1 MWLHGLVAAFI
12 GGGAGAVSAGFSAA
26 VLAPDQFN
34 LSTGIL
40 PMLKLMVLTFT
51 VSGIVA
57 GMALTDAAMTME
69 LSASHEPLQQAL
81 RAKHRRQGHNC
92 ASLPR
97 PDL

>member
-1 MWLHGLVAAFI
+1 MNLKMWLHGLVAAFI

-40 PMLKLMVLTFT
+40 PMLKLMVLTFI

-57 GMALTDAAMTME
+57 AMAYLKQSPVPDNWNGVD
-69 LSASHEPLQQAL
+69 
-81 RAKHRRQGHNC
+81 RRGT
-92 ASLPR
+92 LEKKE
-97 PDL
+97 